1 MPGTRGTRRVARWG
15 GNATASAFSSSR
27 ARVRAGSAPT
37 GPARSVPPLARRVAP
52 RHAHRTARPDLSS
65 PPPSPRPHPRPVRA
79 DAAREAVIC
88 TPRVHDARPHRERC
102 MQPISARGCARASTT
117 PSSARTAYRARHA
130 DV

>member
-27 ARVRAGSAPT
+27 ARARAGSAPS

-65 PPPSPRPHPRPVRA
+65 PPTVTAPSPTPSLRAQPTARDMQTCDVAKPRHAMLNARPVSRTHTATCTERA
-79 DAAREAVIC
+79 GA
-88 TPRVHDARPHRERC
+88 
-102 MQPISARGCARASTT
+102 GW
-117 PSSARTAYRARHA
+117 
-130 DV
+130 